1 MERGFTDPRR
11 DKDIAWNGSQ
21 LMKAAEHR
29 VLWKTEAK
37 NSQALYNI
45 IDNWKSHRHFSGQC
59 LSGSR
64 QKIIIENMPPLR
76 TSRNRKPPPAGF
88 DDIEDTLL
96 EFSNKMK
103 DAENA
108 PHDGKK
114 KHEMLWPIFQ
124 ISHQRSRYI
133 YDLYYEK
140 EAISRQLYEWLL
152 KNNYADANLI
162 AKWKKQGYEKLCCLR
177 CIQTKETNFNA
188 TCICR
193 VPKAQLKEDQM
204 IQCVSCGCRGCASSD

>member
-1 MERGFTDPRR
+1 
-11 DKDIAWNGSQ
+11 
-21 LMKAAEHR
+21 
-29 VLWKTEAK
+29 
-37 NSQALYNI
+37 
-45 IDNWKSHRHFSGQC
+45 
-59 LSGSR
+59 
-64 QKIIIENMPPLR
+64 MPPIR
-76 TSRNRKPPPAGF
+76 TSRNRKPPPDGF

-103 DAENA
+103 DAENSS
-108 PHDGKK
+108 HEGKK
-114 KHEMLWPIFQ
+114 RHEVLWPIFQ

-140 EAISRQLYEWLL
+140 EAISKQLYDWLL

-177 CIQTKETNFNA
+177 CIQTKETNFNS

-193 VPKAQLKEDQM
+193 VPKAQLKENQN